1 MKTRTTKLICTLALC
16 VLTLGAL
23 SARHH
28 HGPSKGERNLRRAA
42 DIVSIVTNSLVGLS
56 VLSGNTPAPAV
67 VVAPP
72 PPPPPRPVIV
82 TPPPPPPRPVIVTP
96 PPPLPRHY
104 RPAPPPR
111 RHAPPPPRRGRR

>member
-72 PPPPPRPVIV
+72 PPPPRPVIV
-82 TPPPPPPRPVIVTP
+82 TPPPPPRPVIVTP
-96 PPPLPRHY
+96 PPPPPRHY